1 MAGKMKAI
9 QAHRFLFLQ
18 VSPHRFPEICFR
30 DEGDLKVQTALDYDS
45 HFLSFN
51 EQGAFLQERSDL
63 NILQYVQ
70 MPK

>member
-30 DEGDLKVQTALDYDS
+30 GEGDLKVQTALDYNTVTS
-45 HFLSFN
+45 
-51 EQGAFLQERSDL
+51 
-63 NILQYVQ
+63 
-70 MPK
+70 